1 MVRSQVDM
9 VSQDKGDLSMARGH
23 LVDLDKGL
31 INQFEAAYTYL
42 KERGSKHNQGK
53 IKSHIVENN
62 QVINLLIGLI
72 R

>member
-1 MVRSQVDM
+1 MVRSQVAT
-9 VSQDKGDLSMARGH
+9 VSQGKGDLSMARGH